1 MREFEIKQ
9 ARIAIEILGSFK
21 DPGSGSKRRR
31 PRERTLRGFPSA
43 TMGFDRV

>member
-21 DPGSGSKRRR
+21 DPRIRFEEETTE
-31 PRERTLRGFPSA
+31 RENAEGLPISNDGF
-43 TMGFDRV
+43 